1 MMMKF
6 LILEIKDLWFIERSK
21 NEGGVRPFGSLE
33 KFYENDF
40 VWLNHSINPS
50 HIKKTIFV

>member
-6 LILEIKDLWFIERSK
+6 RTLNQRSMVYQRAK
-21 NEGGVRPFGSLE
+21 NIGGVEPFGSLE

-40 VWLNHSINPS
+40 VWLNHSISPT
-50 HIKKTIFV
+50 HIDRIRF